1 VCIAIV
7 TNKLDDQRY
16 HRPMS
21 ENPPGGTHFGGLPAG
36 HGPSSSTVP
45 PAAPSYPGRWPML
58 ALLLIALLGVGVGV
72 AAWLRPIP
80 GSKLSGA
87 TAASTEQ
94 HAGEAKMNI
103 CHAYTLV
110 TQVVTANT
118 HRTNPAPGDAVGALA
133 TGIYG
138 PVSLYVGGDYLSG
151 ILDDEPTTPADLSRS
166 IKSLSK
172 TLKQLAMVDLAGQPE
187 SVRNSLRDEVNSH
200 VRVIDGL
207 CR

>member
-1 VCIAIV
+1 
-7 TNKLDDQRY
+7 
-16 HRPMS
+16 
-21 ENPPGGTHFGGLPAG
+21 
-36 HGPSSSTVP
+36 
-45 PAAPSYPGRWPML
+45 ML

-72 AAWLRPIP
+72 AAWFRPI
-80 GSKLSGA
+80 SSSNLSSA
-87 TAASTEQ
+87 PTTAATERP
-94 HAGEAKMNI
+94 ASEAKSNI

-118 HRTNPAPGDAVGALA
+118 HRTNPAPGDEVGSLA

-151 ILDDEPTTPADLSRS
+151 ALNDEPATPADLSSS

-172 TLKQLAMVDLAGQPE
+172 TLKQLAMVDLAGQSD
-187 SVRNSLRDEVNSH
+187 SVRDSLRDEVNSH

-207 CR
+207 CK